1 MRVGKNVGKKDGDQM
16 KASELRE
23 LIREVLKEAQEEQSD
38 IRGKNATKLKT
49 GSMSSS
55 QRIKTSRERI
65 KDTSNEFTPQEQKI
79 VDQLE
84 KFISDL
90 AATEG
95 IDLLQ
100 HRSFLE
106 RAMKLIQ
113 KRMVKEGYEQQMM
126 PGGIEDD
133 DHEVHMALSDLHKLE
148 EYAPKVSQLASQ
160 YSDLP
165 GWVQAKITLAAD
177 YLGKVYH
184 YLDGKHNKG
193 ME

>member
-1 MRVGKNVGKKDGDQM
+1 M
-16 KASELRE
+16 KAEELRE
-23 LIREVLKEAQEEQSD
+23 LIREVLKEAEEEQINVGD
-38 IRGKNATKLKT
+38 KNATKLKT
-49 GSMSSS
+49 GSMSAS
-55 QRIKTSRERI
+55 QRVKTSRERI
-65 KDTSNEFTPQEQKI
+65 KDTSGEFTPQEQKI

-100 HRSFLE
+100 HRAFLE
-106 RAMKLIQ
+106 KAMKLVQ
-113 KRMVKEGYEQQMM
+113 QRLVKEGCEPPMM
-126 PGGIEDD
+126 QGGIDDD
-133 DHEVHMALSDLHKLE
+133 DHEVQMAMSDLHKLE
-148 EYAPKVSQLASQ
+148 KYAPQVSQLASQ

-165 GWVQAKITLAAD
+165 GWVQSKITLAAD

>member
-1 MRVGKNVGKKDGDQM
+1 M
-16 KASELRE
+16 KAEQLKE
-23 LIREVLKEAQEEQSD
+23 LIRQVIAEQDAQPGD
-38 IRGKNATKLKT
+38 KDATKLKT
-49 GSMSSS
+49 GSMSAS
-55 QRIKTSRERI
+55 QRVKSSRERI
-65 KDTSNEFTPQEQKI
+65 TDTSGEFTPQEQKI

-100 HRSFLE
+100 HRAFLE
-106 RAMKLIQ
+106 KAMKQVQ
-113 KRMVKEGYEQQMM
+113 KRLVKEGQHT
-126 PGGIEDD
+126 GCGIEDD
-133 DHEVHMALSDLHKLE
+133 GHEVDMALSDLHKLE
-148 EYAPKVSQLASQ
+148 KYAPEVAHLASQ

-165 GWVQAKITLAAD
+165 GWVQSKITLAAD

-184 YLDGKHNKG
+184 YLDGKQHKG

>member
-1 MRVGKNVGKKDGDQM
+1 LKEEKNAGKKDGDQM
-16 KASELRE
+16 KAEELRE
-23 LIREVLKEAQEEQSD
+23 LIREVLKEAEEEQTNVGD
-38 IRGKNATKLKT
+38 KNATKLKT
-49 GSMSSS
+49 GSMSAS
-55 QRIKTSRERI
+55 QRVKTSRERI
-65 KDTSNEFTPQEQKI
+65 KDTSGEFTPQEQKI

-100 HRSFLE
+100 HRAFLE
-106 RAMKLIQ
+106 KAMKLVQ
-113 KRMVKEGYEQQMM
+113 QRLVKEGCEPPMM
-126 PGGIEDD
+126 QGGIDD
-133 DHEVHMALSDLHKLE
+133 DGHEVQMAMSDLHKLE
-148 EYAPKVSQLASQ
+148 KYAPQVSQLASQ

-165 GWVQAKITLAAD
+165 GWVQSKITLAAD

-184 YLDGKHNKG
+184 YLDGKQQQG

>member
-1 MRVGKNVGKKDGDQM
+1 M
-16 KASELRE
+16 KADELKA
-23 LIREVLKEAQEEQSD
+23 LIREVLKEQEDQ
-38 IRGKNATKLKT
+38 KATKLKT
-49 GSMSSS
+49 GSMSAS
-55 QRIKTSRERI
+55 QRVKSSRERI
-65 KDTSNEFTPQEQKI
+65 TDTSGEFTPQEQKI

-84 KFISDL
+84 KFIADL

-100 HRSFLE
+100 HKSFLE
-106 RAMKLIQ
+106 TAMKQIE
-113 KRMVKEGYEQQMM
+113 KRLVKEGHGHEMM
-126 PGGIEDD
+126 CGIEDD
-133 DHEVHMALSDLHKLE
+133 GHEVEMALSDLHKLE
-148 EYAPKVSQLASQ
+148 KYAPQVAQLASQ

-165 GWVQAKITLAAD
+165 GWVQSKITLSAD

>member
-1 MRVGKNVGKKDGDQM
+1 M
-16 KASELRE
+16 KANELRE
-23 LIREVLKEAQEEQSD
+23 LIREVLKEAEEEQTNVGD
-38 IRGKNATKLKT
+38 KDATKLKT
-49 GSMSSS
+49 GSMSAS
-55 QRIKTSRERI
+55 QRVKTSRERI
-65 KDTSNEFTPQEQKI
+65 KDTSGEFTPQEQKI

-100 HRSFLE
+100 HRAFLE
-106 RAMKLIQ
+106 KAMKLVQ
-113 KRMVKEGYEQQMM
+113 QRLVKEGNEPPMM
-126 PGGIEDD
+126 QGGIDD
-133 DHEVHMALSDLHKLE
+133 DGHEVQMAMSDLHKLE
-148 EYAPKVSQLASQ
+148 KYAPQVSQLASQ

-165 GWVQAKITLAAD
+165 GWVQSKITLAAD

-184 YLDGKHNKG
+184 YLDGKQQQG

>member
-1 MRVGKNVGKKDGDQM
+1 M
-16 KASELRE
+16 KAEELRE
-23 LIREVLKEAQEEQSD
+23 LIREVLREQEEDQSNVGD
-38 IRGKNATKLKT
+38 KSATKLKT
-49 GSMSSS
+49 GSMSAS
-55 QRIKTSRERI
+55 QRVKTSRERI
-65 KDTSNEFTPQEQKI
+65 KDTSGEFTPQEQKI

-100 HRSFLE
+100 HRAFLE
-106 RAMKLIQ
+106 KAMKLVQ
-113 KRMVKEGYEQQMM
+113 QRLVKEGCGEPMM
-126 PGGIEDD
+126 HSGIDAD
-133 DHEVHMALSDLHKLE
+133 DHEVEMALSDLHKLE
-148 EYAPKVSQLASQ
+148 KYAPEVSHLASQ

-165 GWVQAKITLAAD
+165 GWVQSKITLAAD

-184 YLDGKHNKG
+184 YLDGKQHKG